1 MNNGF
6 YKLKRFN
13 PLHLRLVT
21 VIILLLAL
29 LFVFADSRLV
39 ASAAEFKKIQERG
52 YITIAV
58 KDNLPLLGFKDSKGE
73 LQGLEIDL
81 ATRLASDLLS
91 KPDSI
96 KLQPVENRERLSAV
110 LENKVDLTIAR
121 VTATESRSRIVSLSF
136 PYYFDGTVLITKN
149 ASIQKL
155 TDLKQ
160 QKIAVLEKSSTIAPV
175 RYYLPSAKLVGVN
188 SYSEAKELL
197 ETNQVTAFAA
207 DGSILAGWVKQKPN
221 YQILST
227 KLSTEP
233 LSVVMPKGLQ
243 YAELRNKVNQAIAR
257 YLDEGWLQER
267 VEYWGLP
274 ESKFTGVRSQESGV
288 RSQESGVRINKFL
301 SSFPS
306 SSISQYFRNYL

>member
-1 MNNGF
+1 MDNGF

-13 PLHLRLVT
+13 PLHLLLST
-21 VIILLLAL
+21 AIILLLTFF
-29 LFVFADSRLV
+29 FVFADNRLV
-39 ASAAEFKKIQERG
+39 ASAAEFKKIQEQG
-52 YITIAV
+52 YIKIAV
-58 KDNLPLLGFKDSKGE
+58 KDNLPLLGFKDSSGE

-81 ATRLASDLLS
+81 ARRLASDLLD
-91 KPDSI
+91 KPDPL
-96 KLQPVENRERLSAV
+96 KLQPVGNRERLSV
-110 LENKVDLTIAR
+110 VMENKVDLTIAR

-136 PYYFDGTVLITKN
+136 PYYFDGTVLITKKLN
-149 ASIQKL
+149 TKNPSIQKL

-175 RYYLPSAKLVGVN
+175 RYYVPSAKLVGVN

-207 DGSILAGWVKQKPN
+207 DASILAGWVKQNPN

-243 YAELRNKVNQAIAR
+243 YAELRNKVNQAITG
-257 YLDEGWLQER
+257 YLDEGWLQKR
-267 VEYWGLP
+267 IEYWGLP
-274 ESKFTGVRSQESGV
+274 LSKSLKNRSQEP
-288 RSQESGVRINKFL
+288 E
-301 SSFPS
+301 
-306 SSISQYFRNYL
+306 

>member
-6 YKLKRFN
+6 YNLKRFN
-13 PLHLRLVT
+13 PLHLLLVT
-21 VIILLLAL
+21 AIICLLTFF
-29 LFVFADSRLV
+29 FVFADNGLV

-81 ATRLASDLLS
+81 ARRLASDLFNQ
-91 KPDSI
+91 PDSI
-96 KLQPVENRERLSAV
+96 KLQPVGNRERLSV
-110 LENKVDLTIAR
+110 VVDNKVDLAIAR
-121 VTATESRSRIVSLSF
+121 VTATESRSRIVSFSF

-175 RYYLPSAKLVGVN
+175 RYYLPDAKLVGVS
-188 SYSEAKELL
+188 SYSEAKEILD
-197 ETNQVTAFAA
+197 TNQAVAFAA
-207 DGSILAGWVKQKPN
+207 DASVLAGWVKEDPS
-221 YQILST
+221 YQILET
-227 KLSTEP
+227 RISTEP

-243 YAELRNKVNQAIAR
+243 YAELRNRVNQAITG
-257 YLDEGWLQER
+257 YLKEGWLQKR
-267 VEYWGLP
+267 VEFWGLP
-274 ESKFTGVRSQESGV
+274 ESKFAGAKFRSWNQE
-288 RSQESGVRINKFL
+288 
-301 SSFPS
+301 
-306 SSISQYFRNYL
+306 

>member
-6 YKLKRFN
+6 YNLKRFN
-13 PLHLRLVT
+13 PLHLLLVT
-21 VIILLLAL
+21 VIICLLTFF
-29 LFVFADSRLV
+29 FVFADNGLV

-81 ATRLASDLLS
+81 ARRLASDLLNQ
-91 KPDSI
+91 PDSI
-96 KLQPVENRERLSAV
+96 KLQPVGNRERLSV
-110 LENKVDLTIAR
+110 VVDNKVDLAIAR
-121 VTATESRSRIVSLSF
+121 VTATESRSRIVSFSF

-175 RYYLPSAKLVGVN
+175 RYNLPDAKLVGVS
-188 SYSEAKELL
+188 SYSEAKEILDR
-197 ETNQVTAFAA
+197 NQAVAFAA
-207 DGSILAGWVKQKPN
+207 DASILAGWVKEDPS
-221 YQILST
+221 YQILET
-227 KLSTEP
+227 RISTEP

-243 YAELRNKVNQAIAR
+243 YAELRNKVNQAITG
-257 YLDEGWLQER
+257 YLKEGWLQKR
-267 VEYWGLP
+267 VEFWGLP
-274 ESKFTGVRSQESGV
+274 ESKFAGAKFRSWNQ
-288 RSQESGVRINKFL
+288 K
-301 SSFPS
+301 
-306 SSISQYFRNYL
+306 

>member
-1 MNNGF
+1 MDNGF

-13 PLHLRLVT
+13 PLHLLLST
-21 VIILLLAL
+21 VIIFLLTFF
-29 LFVFADSRLV
+29 FVFADNRLV

-58 KDNLPLLGFKDSKGE
+58 KDNLPLLGFKNSSGE

-81 ATRLASDLLS
+81 ARRLASELLD
-91 KPDSI
+91 KDEPL
-96 KLQPVENRERLSAV
+96 KLQPVANQQRLSV
-110 LENKVDLTIAR
+110 VVEDKVDLTIAR
-121 VTATESRSRIVSLSF
+121 VTATESRSRIVSFSF
-136 PYYFDGTVLITKN
+136 PYYFDGTVLITKKLNTNKLTTNKLTTNQLTTNN

-160 QKIAVLEKSSTIAPV
+160 QKIAVLEKSSTIAPL

-188 SYSEAKELL
+188 SYSEAKKLL
-197 ETNQVTAFAA
+197 ETNQVVAFAA
-207 DGSILAGWVKQKPN
+207 DASILAGWVKQNPN
-221 YQILST
+221 YQIIST

-243 YAELRNKVNQAIAR
+243 YSELRQKVNQAITR

-267 VEYWGLP
+267 VKYWRLP
-274 ESKFTGVRSQESGV
+274 PSKITETGIRS
-288 RSQESGVRINKFL
+288 NK
-301 SSFPS
+301 
-306 SSISQYFRNYL
+306 

>member
-13 PLHLRLVT
+13 PLHLLMST
-21 VIILLLAL
+21 AIIFLLTCL
-29 LFVFADSRLV
+29 LVFADNRPV
-39 ASAAEFKKIQERG
+39 ALAAEFKNIQERG
-52 YITIAV
+52 YIKIAV
-58 KDNLPLLGFKDSKGE
+58 KDNLALLGFKDSSGE

-81 ATRLASDLLS
+81 ARRLASDLLDEA
-91 KPDSI
+91 KDKAEPL
-96 KLQPVENRERLSAV
+96 KLQVVDNKQRLSVVAD
-110 LENKVDLTIAR
+110 NKVDLAIAR
-121 VTATESRSRIVSLSF
+121 VTATESRSRIVSFSF
-136 PYYFDGTVLITKN
+136 PYYFDGTVLVTKKLSTKN

-160 QKIAVLEKSSTIAPV
+160 QKIAVLEKSSTIAPL

-207 DGSILAGWVKQKPN
+207 DVSILAGWVKQNSN
-221 YQILST
+221 YQILPT

-243 YAELRNKVNQAIAR
+243 HAELRNKVNQAITG
-257 YLDEGWLQER
+257 YWDEGWLQKR
-267 VEYWGLP
+267 IEYWGLP
-274 ESKFTGVRSQESGV
+274 ESKFTKAQARTDHSLM
-288 RSQESGVRINKFL
+288 NK
-301 SSFPS
+301 
-306 SSISQYFRNYL
+306 Q